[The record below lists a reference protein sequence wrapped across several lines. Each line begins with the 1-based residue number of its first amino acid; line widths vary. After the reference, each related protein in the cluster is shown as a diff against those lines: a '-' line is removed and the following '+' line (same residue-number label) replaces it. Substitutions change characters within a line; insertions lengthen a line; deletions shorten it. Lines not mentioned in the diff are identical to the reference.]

1 MVCQN
6 PSLLLIAIRMPYFT
20 DRVEKFNLVKFENI
34 GVTLFETIFVY
45 QLAISSGF
53 VYAACSD
60 FIVKFDS
67 EGNIVKRYN
76 VDGKTKSVTINKS
89 DEIISSSCSTH
100 IVTIIDNSG
109 EKLHSYFHAKLKYP
123 YGLDVNFSGNIF
135 VAGRD
140 SNNIHVLTPKADL
153 LKVFEIE
160 SPMCIKFKD
169 NSNICFVGS
178 DKTPTKVYEFQDDL
192 QK

>member
-1 MVCQN
+1 M
-6 PSLLLIAIRMPYFT
+6 
-20 DRVEKFNLVKFENI
+20 
-34 GVTLFETIFVY
+34 Y

-67 EGNIVKRYN
+67 EGNIVKRYK
-76 VDGKTKSVTINKS
+76 VDRKTKSVTINKS
-89 DEIISSSCSTH
+89 GEIISSSCSTN
-100 IVTIIDNSG
+100 IITIIDNSG

-140 SNNIHVLTPKADL
+140 SNNIHVLTPQAEL
-153 LKVFEIE
+153 LKICEVE

-169 NSNICFVGS
+169 DSNVCFVGS
-178 DKTPTKVYEFQDDL
+178 YKNTTKVFEFKEDL